1 MPAQP
6 ADPSRPQRYGT
17 AQACADAAI
26 ETVGCRIVLGLPLAL
41 GKANHLA
48 NAIYKRACEDSGLD
62 LTIYTALTLEPPRA
76 PNALAAR
83 LLGPIAERIYG
94 GYPELDYARDR
105 RAGKLP
111 ANVTVKEFFLPP
123 GGLLKNDYAQRNYV
137 SANYTHAARDLL
149 GAGINVIAQM
159 VAPEPDGERL
169 SLSCN
174 TDLIL
179 DLVPAMRARQAA
191 GEPVAILGEI
201 NADLPFL
208 GHEAAVAPDWFDGLF
223 DAGRYTLFAAPA
235 PKVNLADHAI
245 GLRAAALVRDGGT
258 LQLGIGALSD
268 AVSWAIRLRQE
279 EPEGYRTAFD
289 ALTPKERREAS
300 EAIGGLGP
308 FETGLYACSEM
319 LTDGLL
325 DLLER
330 GIVRR
335 TVQDDIEAE
344 RAVARGEA
352 GPPEPG
358 EGVCMHA
365 GFYLGPVH
373 MYDRLR
379 ALPQRHR
386 NAIGMRAISHINDL
400 FGEEELA
407 RLQRRQ
413 ARFINSAM
421 RLNGRGA
428 AISDALD
435 DGRVVSGVGGQYNFA
450 AMAHALEDG
459 RSIILLR
466 STRTSGGETKSNI
479 VWTGGEVTVP
489 RHLRDIVVTEYG
501 VADLR
506 GATDREVAVALAELS
521 DARFQDDFV
530 NAAKAAGKIEPDYV
544 LPDSARRNTPD
555 VLRTTLEPAF
565 SAGLLPDYPFGSEL
579 TDEEKALKD
588 ALEYLGQHT
597 ARLPDRLAIVWKAVM
612 TGGPEAWARPLLER
626 MQLASPKGPG
636 EWLEAR
642 LVAYAL
648 TRTRGRAADTG
659 EG

>member
-1 MPAQP
+1 V
-6 ADPSRPQRYGT
+6 
-17 AQACADAAI
+17 DAVI
-26 ETVGCRIVLGLPLAL
+26 GTVGRRIVLGLPLAL

-48 NAIYKRACEDSGLD
+48 NAFYRRAREDSSLD
-62 LTIYTALTLEPPRA
+62 LTIYTALTLEPPGA

-83 LLGPIAERIYG
+83 LLDPVVERIYG

-105 RAGKLP
+105 RAGTLP

-137 SANYTHAARDLL
+137 SANYTHAARDILA
-149 GAGINVIAQM
+149 AGINVIAQM
-159 VAPEPDGERL
+159 VAPEPGGERL

-179 DLVPAMRARQAA
+179 DLVPVMRAREAA

-223 DAGRYTLFAAPA
+223 DAGRYTLFAVPA
-235 PKVNLADHAI
+235 PKVSLADHAI

-279 EPEGYRTAFD
+279 EPEGYRAAFH
-289 ALTPKERREAS
+289 ALTPEDRREIS
-300 EAIGGLGP
+300 EAIGGLEP

-335 TVQDDIEAE
+335 TVQEDIGAE

-352 GPPEPG
+352 EPPQPG
-358 EGVCMHA
+358 AGVCMHA

-373 MYDRLR
+373 MYERLR
-379 ALPQRHR
+379 RLPQHHR

-400 FGEEELA
+400 FGEEDLA

-421 RLNGRGA
+421 RVNGRGA

-450 AMAHALEDG
+450 AMAHALKDG
-459 RSIILLR
+459 RSVILLR
-466 STRTSGGETKSNI
+466 STRTSGGETRSNI

-530 NAAKAAGKIEPDYV
+530 AAARAAGKIEPGYS
-544 LPDSARRNTPD
+544 LPDSARCNTPD
-555 VLRTTLEPAF
+555 ALRSMLDPALN
-565 SAGLLPDYPFGSEL
+565 AGLLPDYPFGSEL
-579 TDEEKALKD
+579 CDAEKALKD

-597 ARLPDRLAIVWKAVM
+597 ARLSGRLGTVWQAV
-612 TGGPEAWARPLLER
+612 TGGRPAAWTHPLLER
-626 MQLASPKGPG
+626 MGFAAPDRPG

-642 LVAYAL
+642 LVAHAL
-648 TRTRGRAADTG
+648 QRTRRPPADTSRG
-659 EG
+659 

>member
-1 MPAQP
+1 MSAPL

-17 AQACADAAI
+17 ASACVDATV
-26 ETVGCRIVLGLPLAL
+26 ETVGKRIVLGLPLAL

-48 NAIYKRACEDSGLD
+48 NAFYRRACDDNEID

-83 LLGPIAERIYG
+83 LLDPIAERLYG
-94 GYPELDYARDR
+94 GYPQLDYARDR
-105 RAGKLP
+105 RAGTLP

-137 SANYTHAARDLL
+137 SANYTHAGRDLL
-149 GAGINVIAQM
+149 AAGINVIAQM
-159 VAPEPDGERL
+159 VAPEPDGTRF

-174 TDLIL
+174 TDLVL

-191 GEPVAILGEI
+191 GEPVAVLGEI

-208 GHEAAVAPDWFDGLF
+208 GHEAAVPPDWFDGLF
-223 DAGRYTLFAAPA
+223 DAGRYTLFPVPA
-235 PKVNLADHAI
+235 PKVGLADHAI
-245 GLRAAALVRDGGT
+245 GLRAASLVRDGGT

-279 EPEGYRTAFD
+279 NPAEYRAAFE
-289 ALTPKERREAS
+289 ALTPKERRAGC
-300 EAIGGLGP
+300 EAIGGLDP

-335 TVQDDIEAE
+335 SVQEDIEAE
-344 RAVARGEA
+344 RAVARGERPA
-352 GPPEPG
+352 PEPG
-358 EGVCMHA
+358 EGVCVHA
-365 GFYLGPVH
+365 GFYLGPAA
-373 MYDRLR
+373 MYERLR

-407 RLQRRQ
+407 RLQRRD

-421 RLNGRGA
+421 RVNGRGA

-466 STRTSGGETKSNI
+466 ATRTSGGETKSNI

-530 NAAKAAGKIEPDYV
+530 RAAKAAGKIEPDFV
-544 LPDSARRNTPD
+544 LSDAARRNTPD
-555 VLRTTLEPAF
+555 VLRTTLDPVRA
-565 SAGLLPDYPFGSEL
+565 AGHLPDYPFGSVL
-579 TDEEKALKD
+579 TDEERALKD
-588 ALEYLGQHT
+588 ALEHLGQTT
-597 ARLPDRLAIVWKAVM
+597 ARLPGRLATMWQAL
-612 TGGPEAWARPLLER
+612 TAGRPAPWTAPLLER
-626 MQLASPKGPG
+626 MRLDAPRGPG
-636 EWLEAR
+636 EWLEGR
-642 LVAYAL
+642 LLAHGL
-648 TRTRGRAADTG
+648 ERTRG
-659 EG
+659 